1 MTVLAKTSYV
11 YIQIKLKK
19 QLAVAKCSYVRI
31 SLCNK
36 MDLSM
41 HIVSMAEINWFA
53 FLKGI
58 LPSL

>member
-19 QLAVAKCSYVRI
+19 ELAVDKCSYVRTYI

-41 HIVSMAEINWFA
+41 HIVSMAEIN
-53 FLKGI
+53 
-58 LPSL
+58 